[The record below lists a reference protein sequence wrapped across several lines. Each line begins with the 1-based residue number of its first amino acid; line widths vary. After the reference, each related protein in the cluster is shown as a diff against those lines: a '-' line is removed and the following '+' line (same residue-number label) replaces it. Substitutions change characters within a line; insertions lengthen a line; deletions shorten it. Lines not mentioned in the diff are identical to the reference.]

1 MQEAILIQLL
11 KNRLLNWEIYP
22 HTTTFIVQINK
33 KRFYGSFCVVHKI

>member
-33 KRFYGSFCVVHKI
+33 KKGFMALSV